1 MSKDAAIR
9 ALRQQL
15 GDAPPPGVRALPD
28 EHLRDLA
35 TAIQDARR
43 RQAVAL
49 GEAGE
54 RALGRIPRLLR
65 GPVRKVTRG

>member
-9 ALRQQL
+9 ALKKEL
-15 GDAPPPGVRALPD
+15 GDTPPPGVQLLSE
-28 EHLRDLA
+28 EHLQDLA
-35 TAIQDARR
+35 AAIRDAGH

-49 GEAGE
+49 EEAGE

-65 GPVRKVTRG
+65 GPVRKVAGG